1 MTASP
6 HSARQRNDRR
16 WQPFGRRG
24 WYTVPAMP
32 PLTGFRATF
41 RCLRDME
48 MDFTSPEDGKPS
60 PFIAMV
66 GVNGA
71 GKTTVLEAI
80 AQCLFFLVQQVIEPP
95 FLRQGDHV
103 ELQYPKGKLG
113 YTWQDRPEMLLPRG
127 VRVHRFRTHPRLALE
142 ASSPSGSRAY
152 ETLSQV
158 TEWSALPANLGR
170 TLFIRSGYLPTLP
183 TEKPLVQGPARGM
196 SLEHA
201 LLAASPKQR
210 TEAVHQWWLH
220 MHWEYPKTTTLD
232 RLWAALKP
240 FLGDLVYAGVNPQ
253 DHLPWFDDDGTRV
266 SFNELSSG
274 QRRLIVLFLEIFMH
288 CGEDGLVLFDEPEA
302 HFHPHWQQ
310 MLPDALCQL
319 VPRGQVIV
327 ATHAPH
333 IVDGRPAH
341 QVFVLGELPWE
352 RAGVVE

>member
-1 MTASP
+1 
-6 HSARQRNDRR
+6 
-16 WQPFGRRG
+16 
-24 WYTVPAMP
+24 MP

-41 RCLRDME
+41 RCLRDVE

-60 PFIAMV
+60 RFIALV

-80 AQCLFFLVQQVIEPP
+80 AQSVLLFARSKVESH
-95 FLRQGDHV
+95 FLRHGESV
-103 ELQYPKGKLG
+103 ELVLGKGRLVRRS
-113 YTWQDRPEMLLPRG
+113 QEHFEVLLPDGTTVVTSRG
-127 VRVHRFRTHPRLALE
+127 K
-142 ASSPSGSRAY
+142 SRY
-152 ETLSQV
+152 VVTLPDGV
-158 TEWSALPANLGR
+158 ATVPYREEELPEHFWAARPANLER
-170 TLFIRSGYLPTLP
+170 TLFIRSGYVPTLP
-183 TEKPLVQGPARGM
+183 VGKQLERGPARGM
-196 SLEHA
+196 PLEYA
-201 LLAASPKQR
+201 LLPDYSPQR

-232 RLWAALKP
+232 RLWAALGP
-240 FLGDLVYAGVNPQ
+240 FLGGLVYAGVNPQ
-253 DHLPWFDDDGTRV
+253 DHLPWFDDRGARV

-274 QRRLIVLFLEIFMH
+274 QRRLILLFLEIFMQ

-302 HFHPHWQQ
+302 HFHPHWQR

-352 RAGVVE
+352 RASVVE

>member
-1 MTASP
+1 
-6 HSARQRNDRR
+6 
-16 WQPFGRRG
+16 
-24 WYTVPAMP
+24 MP

-80 AQCLFFLVQQVIEPP
+80 AQSALLFARYQVESP
-95 FLRQGDHV
+95 FLRQGESV
-103 ELQYPKGKLG
+103 ELILG
-113 YTWQDRPEMLLPRG
+113 EGRLVRRRQEQFEVLLPDGTSIIGGPGKYTVKHPAGAGTSIYQG
-127 VRVHRFRTHPRLALE
+127 VGLPEDHWPVR
-142 ASSPSGSRAY
+142 
-152 ETLSQV
+152 
-158 TEWSALPANLGR
+158 PANLER
-170 TLFIRSGYLPTLP
+170 TLFIRSGYLPALP
-183 TEKPLVQGPARGM
+183 TGKQLEMGPARGM

-201 LLAASPKQR
+201 LLPGNHEDRVA
-210 TEAVHQWWLH
+210 AVHQWWLH

-232 RLWAALKP
+232 RLWAALEP

-274 QRRLIVLFLEIFMH
+274 QRRLIVLFLEIFMQ

-341 QVFVLGELPWE
+341 QVFVLGQLPWE

>member
-1 MTASP
+1 
-6 HSARQRNDRR
+6 
-16 WQPFGRRG
+16 
-24 WYTVPAMP
+24 MP

-48 MDFTSPEDGKPS
+48 MDFTSPEDSKPS

-80 AQCLFFLVQQVIEPP
+80 AQSVLLFARYQVESP
-95 FLRQGDHV
+95 FLRQGESV
-103 ELQYPKGKLG
+103 ELILG
-113 YTWQDRPEMLLPRG
+113 EGRLVRRHQEQFEVLFPDGTLLIEEGPGRYAVKQG
-127 VRVHRFRTHPRLALE
+127 DDLAVGLE
-142 ASSPSGSRAY
+142 DAHLRRY
-152 ETLSQV
+152 
-158 TEWSALPANLGR
+158 WSTIPANLER

-183 TEKPLVQGPARGM
+183 AWKPLVQGPARGM
-196 SLEHA
+196 YLEHA
-201 LLAASPKQR
+201 LLPANPEQR
-210 TEAVHQWWLH
+210 VETVHQWWLH

-253 DHLPWFDDDGTRV
+253 DHLPWFDDEGTRV

-274 QRRLIVLFLEIFMH
+274 QRRLIVLFLEIFMQ

-302 HFHPHWQQ
+302 HFHPYWQQ

>member
-1 MTASP
+1 
-6 HSARQRNDRR
+6 
-16 WQPFGRRG
+16 
-24 WYTVPAMP
+24 MP

-41 RCLRDME
+41 RCLRDVE
-48 MDFTSPEDGKPS
+48 LDFTSPEDGKPS
-60 PFIAMV
+60 PFIALV

-71 GKTTVLEAI
+71 GKTTVLEGI
-80 AQCLFFLVQQVIEPP
+80 AQSILLFARFQVESP
-95 FLRQGDHV
+95 FLRQGESV
-103 ELQYPKGKLG
+103 ELVVGEGRLVRRRQEHFEVLLLDGTAVVTTRGKHKYAVTSHPFGTVPHREDEL
-113 YTWQDRPEMLLPRG
+113 PERIWAA
-127 VRVHRFRTHPRLALE
+127 R
-142 ASSPSGSRAY
+142 
-152 ETLSQV
+152 
-158 TEWSALPANLGR
+158 PANLER
-170 TLFIRSGYLPTLP
+170 ALFIRSGYVPTLP
-183 TEKPLVQGPARGM
+183 AGKQLEMGPARGM
-196 SLEHA
+196 SLELA
-201 LLAASPKQR
+201 LLPGSTEQR

-253 DHLPWFDDDGTRV
+253 DHLPWFDDRGARV

-274 QRRLIVLFLEIFMH
+274 QRRLILLFLEIFMQ

-302 HFHPHWQQ
+302 HFHPHWQR

-352 RAGVVE
+352 RASVVE

>member
-1 MTASP
+1 
-6 HSARQRNDRR
+6 
-16 WQPFGRRG
+16 
-24 WYTVPAMP
+24 MP

-41 RCLRDME
+41 RSLRDME
-48 MDFTSPEDGKPS
+48 MDFTSPKDGKPS

-80 AQCLFFLVQQVIEPP
+80 AQSVLLFARSQVESP
-95 FLRQGDHV
+95 FLRQGDSV
-103 ELQYPKGKLG
+103 ELMLGKGRLVRRRQKQFEVVLPDDTSIVGQGSDFQVKFRGFNKRNYPGS
-113 YTWQDRPEMLLPRG
+113 RPEQYWTAR
-127 VRVHRFRTHPRLALE
+127 
-142 ASSPSGSRAY
+142 
-152 ETLSQV
+152 
-158 TEWSALPANLGR
+158 PANLER
-170 TLFIRSGYLPTLP
+170 ALFIRSGYLPTLP
-183 TEKPLVQGPARGM
+183 TGKPLVQGPARGM

-201 LLAASPKQR
+201 LLPDNPEQR
-210 TEAVHQWWLH
+210 VAAVHQWWLH
-220 MHWEYPKTTTLD
+220 MHWEYPRTKTLD

-253 DHLPWFDDDGTRV
+253 DHLPWFDDEGTRV

-274 QRRLIVLFLEIFMH
+274 QRRLIVLFLEIFMQ

-302 HFHPHWQQ
+302 HFHPYWQQ

-341 QVFVLGELPWE
+341 QVFILGELPWE